1 MKILMLSWEYPPK
14 AKGELADYVYN
25 LSKELTILGHEVDVI
40 TLEEGV
46 LPVYEEIEGVK
57 VHRVTPCNIATEDF
71 TKWIMHLNFSMIE
84 EGTRLINREGN
95 FDIIHCHDWNT
106 AYAAKVLKWSHNI
119 PLISTMHGTEV
130 GRSNGIK
137 NEIQRYIASVEWLL
151 TYESSK
157 IIACDNYMEEEIQR
171 LFSLPMGKV
180 TVIPK
185 GIRINSNVN
194 IFDKKAFKNRF
205 AREDE
210 KIVLFVGNLDY
221 DKGVPLLI
229 EAARMILNERWDV
242 KFVVVGTGDSSE
254 ELKSICRRNNIENK
268 VLFTGA
274 LSDEDKDKLYNI
286 AEVTVFPGTY
296 KPFGK
301 ETVEAMLAGCPVI
314 VSDTE
319 KVVDPIIHKVNG
331 LKMLKGNPE
340 SLKDNINIAI
350 DDLPLRPILVNNAK
364 EMLKSRYCWKA
375 VAKEIESRY
384 KDIIEEVKGTSWSR
398 EKVEEVLESEVEVKN
413 IIEKN
418 EEINKIV
425 EVDKI
430 EEKETEIETESKIEK
445 EEKVL
450 EHVEPAEKEEKSK
463 PIEKEEKK
471 STKTVTKNTTTRGRK
486 PRKTTTKKTT
496 ATKAKKVEEKVEEV
510 VDKNKDKKEEAVI
523 TEIEV
528 KE

>member
-1 MKILMLSWEYPPK
+1 MKILMLSLEYPPK
-14 AKGELADYVYN
+14 GKGGLATHVYN
-25 LSKELTILGHEVDVI
+25 LSKELVKLGHEVDVI

-46 LPVYEEIEGVK
+46 LPIYENIEGVK

-119 PLISTMHGTEV
+119 PLISTIHGTEV
-130 GRSNGIK
+130 GRSNGIR
-137 NEIQRYIASVEWLL
+137 NEIQRYISSVEWLL

-180 TVIPK
+180 TVIPD
-185 GIRINSNVN
+185 GIEIDDNVN
-194 IFDKKAFKNRF
+194 VFDKKVFKNRF

-210 KIVLFVGNLDY
+210 KIVLFVGNLDS

-229 EAARMILNERWDV
+229 EAARMILKERWDV

-254 ELKSICRRNNIENK
+254 ELQSICRRNNIENK
-268 VLFTGA
+268 VLFTGT
-274 LSDEDKDKLYNI
+274 LSDEDIEKLYSI
-286 AEVTVFPGTY
+286 ADVTVFPGTY

-319 KVVDPIIHKVNG
+319 NVVDPIIHKVNG

-350 DDLPLRPILVNNAK
+350 DDLSLRPILIDNAK
-364 EMLKSRYCWKA
+364 EMLKSRYCWKS
-375 VAKEIESRY
+375 VVKQVESRY
-384 KDIIEEVKGTSWSR
+384 KDILEEVKGTNWSR
-398 EKVEEVLESEVEVKN
+398 EKVEEVSEIEVEAKN
-413 IIEKN
+413 VVEK
-418 EEINKIV
+418 EEAN
-425 EVDKI
+425 VDKI
-430 EEKETEIETESKIEK
+430 EEKEIEIKNDNKTEKKEVEVKNDSKIEK
-445 EEKVL
+445 EEK
-450 EHVEPAEKEEKSK
+450 K
-463 PIEKEEKK
+463 PVKAEKK
-471 STKTVTKNTTTRGRK
+471 STTTKGRK
-486 PRKTTTKKTT
+486 TRKTTTKKTT
-496 ATKAKKVEEKVEEV
+496 ATKTKKVENK
-510 VDKNKDKKEEAVI
+510 VDKAEKEKAVI
-523 TEIEV
+523 AEAEV